1 MASNMMMDF
10 LVRRFIKDYENVENA
25 KVRTAYGMLAG
36 ITGICCNLLLF
47 GGKLFAGLVVN
58 SISVM
63 ADAFNNLS
71 DAGSSFISL
80 IGFVFS
86 GKKPDLDHPF
96 GHGRIEYLAG
106 LGVSFLILLMGVE
119 LAKNS
124 VQKILHPVSVQISTL
139 SIAVLSASILVKLY
153 MAYYNHA
160 IGKKIRSATMAA
172 TATDSLSDAAA
183 TTVVLL
189 AMLFLAVT
197 GINID
202 GYCGILVAVFIL
214 AAGIGAAKE
223 TVSPL
228 LGQAPDPE
236 FVKEIKELV
245 MQHEEVLGI
254 HDMAV
259 HDYGPGRV
267 MVSLHAEVSGDGNIY
282 ELHDLIDQIERELKE
297 KLHCE
302 TVIHMDPIDVGN
314 EKTVEMKEERVKLVK
329 AIDERLTIHD
339 FRMVTGTTHHNMI
352 FDVVIPADFK
362 LSQEELKDIIQKK
375 VWEKWPDYYV
385 VIDVDTAY
393 VY

>member
-1 MASNMMMDF
+1 MITCLAKFWIRESDSEEKKRRVYGTLGAVVGIF
-10 LVRRFIKDYENVENA
+10 LNICLFTGKY
-25 KVRTAYGMLAG
+25 LAG
-36 ITGICCNLLLF
+36 FLSG
-47 GGKLFAGLVVN
+47 
-58 SISVM
+58 SIAIM

-189 AMLFLAVT
+189 AMLFLSVT

-282 ELHDLIDQIERELKE
+282 ELHDLIDRIERELKE

-314 EKTVEMKEERVKLVK
+314 EKTVEMKEEIVKLVK

>member
-1 MASNMMMDF
+1 MITCLAKFWIRESDSEEKKRRVYGTLGAVVGIF
-10 LVRRFIKDYENVENA
+10 LNICLFTGKY
-25 KVRTAYGMLAG
+25 LAG
-36 ITGICCNLLLF
+36 FFSG
-47 GGKLFAGLVVN
+47 
-58 SISVM
+58 SIAIM

-124 VQKILHPVSVQISTL
+124 VQKILHSVSVQISTL

-282 ELHDLIDQIERELKE
+282 ELHDLIDRIERELKE

-314 EKTVEMKEERVKLVK
+314 VKTVEMKEEMVKLVK

>member
-1 MASNMMMDF
+1 MITCLAKFWIRESDSEEKKRRVYGTLGAVVGIF
-10 LVRRFIKDYENVENA
+10 LNICLFTGKY
-25 KVRTAYGMLAG
+25 LAG
-36 ITGICCNLLLF
+36 FLSG
-47 GGKLFAGLVVN
+47 
-58 SISVM
+58 SIAIM

-189 AMLFLAVT
+189 AMLFLSVT

-236 FVKEIKELV
+236 FVKEIKGLV

-282 ELHDLIDQIERELKE
+282 ELHDLIDRIERELKE

-314 EKTVEMKEERVKLVK
+314 EKTVEMKEEMVKLVK

>member
-1 MASNMMMDF
+1 MITCLAKFWIRESDSEEKKRRVYGTLGAVVGIF
-10 LVRRFIKDYENVENA
+10 LNICLFTGKY
-25 KVRTAYGMLAG
+25 LAG
-36 ITGICCNLLLF
+36 FFSG
-47 GGKLFAGLVVN
+47 
-58 SISVM
+58 SIAIM

-282 ELHDLIDQIERELKE
+282 ELHDLIDRIERELKE

-314 EKTVEMKEERVKLVK
+314 EKTVEMKEEMVKLVK

-375 VWEKWPDYYV
+375 VWEKWPGYYV

>member
-1 MASNMMMDF
+1 MITCLAKFWIRESDSEEKKRRVYGTLGAVVGIF
-10 LVRRFIKDYENVENA
+10 LNICLFTGKY
-25 KVRTAYGMLAG
+25 LAG
-36 ITGICCNLLLF
+36 FFSG
-47 GGKLFAGLVVN
+47 
-58 SISVM
+58 SIAIM
-63 ADAFNNLS
+63 ADSFNNLS

-139 SIAVLSASILVKLY
+139 SIVVLSASILVKLY

-282 ELHDLIDQIERELKE
+282 ELHDLIDRIERELKE

-314 EKTVEMKEERVKLVK
+314 EKTVEMKEEMVKLVK
-329 AIDERLTIHD
+329 AIDEQLTIHD

>member
-1 MASNMMMDF
+1 MITCLAKFWIRESDSEEKKRRVYGTLGAVVGIF
-10 LVRRFIKDYENVENA
+10 LNICLFTGKY
-25 KVRTAYGMLAG
+25 LAG
-36 ITGICCNLLLF
+36 FLSG
-47 GGKLFAGLVVN
+47 
-58 SISVM
+58 SIAIM

-139 SIAVLSASILVKLY
+139 AIAVLSASILVKLY

-282 ELHDLIDQIERELKE
+282 ELHDLIDRIERELKE

-314 EKTVEMKEERVKLVK
+314 EKTVEMKEEMVKLVK
-329 AIDERLTIHD
+329 AIDEQLTIHD

>member
-1 MASNMMMDF
+1 MITCLAKFWIRESDSEEKKRRVYGTLGAVVGIF
-10 LVRRFIKDYENVENA
+10 LNICLFTGKY
-25 KVRTAYGMLAG
+25 LAG
-36 ITGICCNLLLF
+36 FLSG
-47 GGKLFAGLVVN
+47 
-58 SISVM
+58 SIAIM

-267 MVSLHAEVSGDGNIY
+267 MVSLHAEVSGEGNIY
-282 ELHDLIDQIERELKE
+282 ELHDLIDRIERELKE

-314 EKTVEMKEERVKLVK
+314 EKTVEMKEEMVKLVK
-329 AIDERLTIHD
+329 AIDERITIHD

>member
-1 MASNMMMDF
+1 MITCLAKFWIRESDSEEKKRRVYGTLGAVVGIF
-10 LVRRFIKDYENVENA
+10 LNICLFTGKY
-25 KVRTAYGMLAG
+25 LAG
-36 ITGICCNLLLF
+36 FLSG
-47 GGKLFAGLVVN
+47 
-58 SISVM
+58 SIAIM

-282 ELHDLIDQIERELKE
+282 ELHDLIDRIERELKE

-314 EKTVEMKEERVKLVK
+314 EKTVEMKEEMVKLVK

-339 FRMVTGTTHHNMI
+339 FRMVTGTTHHTMI

-375 VWEKWPDYYV
+375 VWGKWPDYYV

>member
-1 MASNMMMDF
+1 MITCLAKFWIRESDSEEKKRRVYGTLGAVVGIF
-10 LVRRFIKDYENVENA
+10 LNICLFVGKY
-25 KVRTAYGMLAG
+25 LAG
-36 ITGICCNLLLF
+36 FLSG
-47 GGKLFAGLVVN
+47 
-58 SISVM
+58 SIAIM

-160 IGKKIRSATMAA
+160 IGKKIRSATMAV

-314 EKTVEMKEERVKLVK
+314 EKTVEMKEEMVKLVK

>member
-1 MASNMMMDF
+1 MITFFSKF
-10 LVRRFIKDYENVENA
+10 FIREKQD
-25 KVRTAYGMLAG
+25 KVKMRQEYGVLCGVVG
-36 ITGICCNLLLF
+36 ILLNILLF
-47 GGKLFAGLVVN
+47 IGKFIAGTISH
-58 SISVM
+58 SIAIT
-63 ADAFNNLS
+63 ADAINNLS
-71 DAGSSFISL
+71 DAGSSFVTL
-80 IGFVFS
+80 IGFKLA
-86 GKKPDLDHPF
+86 GAKPDPEHPF

-259 HDYGPGRV
+259 HDYGPGRK
-267 MVSLHAEVSGDGNIY
+267 MISLHAEVPAEGNIL
-282 ELHDLIDQIERELKE
+282 ELHDVIDNIENELRRT
-297 KLHCE
+297 LGCE
-302 TVIHMDPIDVGN
+302 ATIHMDPIVTSDEHVS
-314 EKTVEMKEERVKLVK
+314 ETKSAVSSLIK
-329 AIDERLTIHD
+329 AIDKDLSIHD
-339 FRMVTGTTHHNMI
+339 FRMVVGETHTNLI
-352 FDVVIPADFK
+352 FDILAPFGFR
-362 LSQEELKDIIQKK
+362 LSDEELLTEVLQA
-375 VWEKWPDYYV
+375 VREHFGENYYV
-385 VIDVDTAY
+385 VTKVDHSY
-393 VY
+393 I

>member
-1 MASNMMMDF
+1 MITCLAKFWIRESDSEEKKRRVYGTLGAVVGIF
-10 LVRRFIKDYENVENA
+10 LNICLFTGKY
-25 KVRTAYGMLAG
+25 LAG
-36 ITGICCNLLLF
+36 FFSG
-47 GGKLFAGLVVN
+47 
-58 SISVM
+58 SIAIM

-172 TATDSLSDAAA
+172 TATDSLSDAVA

-197 GINID
+197 RINID

-245 MQHEEVLGI
+245 MQHDEVLGI

-282 ELHDLIDQIERELKE
+282 ELHDLIDRIERELKE

-314 EKTVEMKEERVKLVK
+314 EKTVEMKEEMVKLVK

>member
-1 MASNMMMDF
+1 MITCLAKFWIRESDSEEKKRRVYGTLGAVVGIF
-10 LVRRFIKDYENVENA
+10 LN
-25 KVRTAYGMLAG
+25 
-36 ITGICCNLLLF
+36 IC
-47 GGKLFAGLVVN
+47 LFAGKYLAGFLSG
-58 SISVM
+58 SIAIM

-282 ELHDLIDQIERELKE
+282 ELHDLIDRIERELKE

-314 EKTVEMKEERVKLVK
+314 EKTVEMKEEMVKLVK

-385 VIDVDTAY
+385 VIDVDIAY

>member
-1 MASNMMMDF
+1 
-10 LVRRFIKDYENVENA
+10 
-25 KVRTAYGMLAG
+25 
-36 ITGICCNLLLF
+36 
-47 GGKLFAGLVVN
+47 
-58 SISVM
+58 M

-214 AAGIGAAKE
+214 TAGIGAAKE

-282 ELHDLIDQIERELKE
+282 ELHDLIDRIERELKE

-314 EKTVEMKEERVKLVK
+314 VKTVEMKEEMVKLVK

>member
-1 MASNMMMDF
+1 MITCLAKFWIRESDSEEKKRRVYGTLGAVVGIF
-10 LVRRFIKDYENVENA
+10 LNICLFTGKY
-25 KVRTAYGMLAG
+25 LAG
-36 ITGICCNLLLF
+36 FFSG
-47 GGKLFAGLVVN
+47 
-58 SISVM
+58 SIAIM

-160 IGKKIRSATMAA
+160 IGKKIRSATIAA
-172 TATDSLSDAAA
+172 TATDSLSDAVA

-282 ELHDLIDQIERELKE
+282 ELHDLIDRIERELKE

-314 EKTVEMKEERVKLVK
+314 EKTVEMKEEMVKLVK

-339 FRMVTGTTHHNMI
+339 FRMVIGMTHHNMI

>member
-1 MASNMMMDF
+1 MITCLAKFWIRESDSEEKKRRVYGTLGAVVGIF
-10 LVRRFIKDYENVENA
+10 LNICLFTGKY
-25 KVRTAYGMLAG
+25 LAG
-36 ITGICCNLLLF
+36 FLSG
-47 GGKLFAGLVVN
+47 
-58 SISVM
+58 SIAIM

-228 LGQAPDPE
+228 LGQAPDPD

-282 ELHDLIDQIERELKE
+282 ELHDLIDRIERELKE
-297 KLHCE
+297 NLHCE

-314 EKTVEMKEERVKLVK
+314 EKTVEMKEEMVKLVK
-329 AIDERLTIHD
+329 VIDERLTIHD

>member
-1 MASNMMMDF
+1 MITCLAKFWIRESDSEEKKRRVYGTLGAVVGIF
-10 LVRRFIKDYENVENA
+10 LNICLFTGKY
-25 KVRTAYGMLAG
+25 LAG
-36 ITGICCNLLLF
+36 FLSG
-47 GGKLFAGLVVN
+47 
-58 SISVM
+58 SIAIM

-282 ELHDLIDQIERELKE
+282 ELHDLIDRIERELKE

-314 EKTVEMKEERVKLVK
+314 EKTVEMKEEIVKLVK

>member
-1 MASNMMMDF
+1 MITCLAKFWIRESDSEEKKRRVYGTLGAVVGIF
-10 LVRRFIKDYENVENA
+10 LNICLFTGKY
-25 KVRTAYGMLAG
+25 LAG
-36 ITGICCNLLLF
+36 FLSG
-47 GGKLFAGLVVN
+47 
-58 SISVM
+58 SIAIM

-139 SIAVLSASILVKLY
+139 SIAVLSVSILVKLY

-189 AMLFLAVT
+189 AMLFLSVT

-282 ELHDLIDQIERELKE
+282 ELHDLIDRIERELKE
-297 KLHCE
+297 NLHCE

-314 EKTVEMKEERVKLVK
+314 EKTVEMKEEMVKLVK

>member
-1 MASNMMMDF
+1 MITCLAKFWIRESDSEEKKRRVYGTLGAVVGIF
-10 LVRRFIKDYENVENA
+10 LNICLFTGKY
-25 KVRTAYGMLAG
+25 LAG
-36 ITGICCNLLLF
+36 FFSG
-47 GGKLFAGLVVN
+47 
-58 SISVM
+58 SIAIM

-139 SIAVLSASILVKLY
+139 SIVVLSASILVKLY

-282 ELHDLIDQIERELKE
+282 ELHDLIDRIERELKE

-314 EKTVEMKEERVKLVK
+314 EKTVEMKEEMVKLVK
-329 AIDERLTIHD
+329 AIDEQLTIHD

>member
-1 MASNMMMDF
+1 MITCLAKFWIRESDSEEKKRRVYGTLGAVVGIF
-10 LVRRFIKDYENVENA
+10 LNICLFTGKY
-25 KVRTAYGMLAG
+25 LAG
-36 ITGICCNLLLF
+36 FFSG
-47 GGKLFAGLVVN
+47 
-58 SISVM
+58 SIAIM

-282 ELHDLIDQIERELKE
+282 ELHDLIDRIERELKE

-302 TVIHMDPIDVGN
+302 TVIYMDPIDVGN
-314 EKTVEMKEERVKLVK
+314 VKTVEMKEEMVKLVK

>member
-1 MASNMMMDF
+1 MITCLAKFWIRESDSEEKKRRVYGTLGAVVGIF
-10 LVRRFIKDYENVENA
+10 LNICLFTGKY
-25 KVRTAYGMLAG
+25 LAG
-36 ITGICCNLLLF
+36 FLSG
-47 GGKLFAGLVVN
+47 
-58 SISVM
+58 SIAIM

-124 VQKILHPVSVQISTL
+124 VQKILHPVSVQISML

-282 ELHDLIDQIERELKE
+282 ELHDLIDRIERELKE

-314 EKTVEMKEERVKLVK
+314 VKTVEMKEEMVKLVK

>member
-1 MASNMMMDF
+1 MITCLAKFWIRESDSEEKKRRVYGTLGAVVGIF
-10 LVRRFIKDYENVENA
+10 LNICLFTGKY
-25 KVRTAYGMLAG
+25 LAG
-36 ITGICCNLLLF
+36 FFSG
-47 GGKLFAGLVVN
+47 
-58 SISVM
+58 SIAIM

-124 VQKILHPVSVQISTL
+124 VQKILHPVSVQISML

-314 EKTVEMKEERVKLVK
+314 VKTVEMKEEMVKLVK

>member
-1 MASNMMMDF
+1 MITCLAKFWIRESDSEEKKRRVYGTLGAVVGIF
-10 LVRRFIKDYENVENA
+10 LN
-25 KVRTAYGMLAG
+25 
-36 ITGICCNLLLF
+36 IC
-47 GGKLFAGLVVN
+47 LFAGKYLAGFLSG
-58 SISVM
+58 SIAIM

-189 AMLFLAVT
+189 AMLFIAVT

-214 AAGIGAAKE
+214 AAGICAAKE

-282 ELHDLIDQIERELKE
+282 ELHDLIDRIERELKE

-314 EKTVEMKEERVKLVK
+314 VKTVDMKEEMVKLVK

-385 VIDVDTAY
+385 GIDVDTAY

>member
-1 MASNMMMDF
+1 MITCLAKFWIRESDSEEKKRRVYGTLGAVVGIF
-10 LVRRFIKDYENVENA
+10 LNICLFTGKY
-25 KVRTAYGMLAG
+25 LAG
-36 ITGICCNLLLF
+36 FFSG
-47 GGKLFAGLVVN
+47 
-58 SISVM
+58 SIAIM

-106 LGVSFLILLMGVE
+106 LGVSFLILLMGAE

-172 TATDSLSDAAA
+172 TATDSLSDAVA

-202 GYCGILVAVFIL
+202 RYCGILVAVFIL

-282 ELHDLIDQIERELKE
+282 ELHDLIDRIERELKE

-314 EKTVEMKEERVKLVK
+314 EKTVEMKEEMVKLVK

>member
-1 MASNMMMDF
+1 MITCLAKFWIRESDSEEKKRRVYGTLGAVVGIF
-10 LVRRFIKDYENVENA
+10 LNICLFTGKY
-25 KVRTAYGMLAG
+25 LAG
-36 ITGICCNLLLF
+36 FFSG
-47 GGKLFAGLVVN
+47 
-58 SISVM
+58 SIAIM

-86 GKKPDLDHPF
+86 EKKPDLDHPF

-282 ELHDLIDQIERELKE
+282 ELHDLIDRIERELKE

-314 EKTVEMKEERVKLVK
+314 VKTVEMKEEMVKLVK

>member
-1 MASNMMMDF
+1 MITCLAKFWIRESDSEEKKRRVYGTLGAVVGIF
-10 LVRRFIKDYENVENA
+10 LNICLFTGKY
-25 KVRTAYGMLAG
+25 LAG
-36 ITGICCNLLLF
+36 FFSG
-47 GGKLFAGLVVN
+47 
-58 SISVM
+58 SIAIM

-153 MAYYNHA
+153 MAYYNHV

-282 ELHDLIDQIERELKE
+282 ELHDLIDRIERELKE

-314 EKTVEMKEERVKLVK
+314 VKTVEMKEEMVKLVK

>member
-1 MASNMMMDF
+1 MITCLAKFWIRESDSEEKKRRVYGTLGAVVGIF
-10 LVRRFIKDYENVENA
+10 LNICLFTGKY
-25 KVRTAYGMLAG
+25 LAG
-36 ITGICCNLLLF
+36 FLSG
-47 GGKLFAGLVVN
+47 
-58 SISVM
+58 SIAIM

-267 MVSLHAEVSGDGNIY
+267 MVSLHAEVSGNGNIY
-282 ELHDLIDQIERELKE
+282 ELHDLIDRIERELKE

-314 EKTVEMKEERVKLVK
+314 EKTVEMKEEMVKLVK

>member
-1 MASNMMMDF
+1 MITCLAKFWIRESDSEEKKRRVYGTLGAVVGIF
-10 LVRRFIKDYENVENA
+10 LN
-25 KVRTAYGMLAG
+25 
-36 ITGICCNLLLF
+36 IC
-47 GGKLFAGLVVN
+47 LFAGKYLAGFLSG
-58 SISVM
+58 SIAIM

-106 LGVSFLILLMGVE
+106 LGVSFLILLMSVE

-314 EKTVEMKEERVKLVK
+314 EKTVEMKEEMVKLVK

>member
-1 MASNMMMDF
+1 MITCLAKFWIRESDSEEKKRRVYGTLGAVVGIF
-10 LVRRFIKDYENVENA
+10 LNICLFTGKY
-25 KVRTAYGMLAG
+25 LAG
-36 ITGICCNLLLF
+36 FFSG
-47 GGKLFAGLVVN
+47 
-58 SISVM
+58 SIAIM

-124 VQKILHPVSVQISTL
+124 VQKILHPVGVQISTL
-139 SIAVLSASILVKLY
+139 SIAVLAASILVKLY

-245 MQHEEVLGI
+245 MQHEEMLGI

-282 ELHDLIDQIERELKE
+282 ELHDLIDRIERELKE

-314 EKTVEMKEERVKLVK
+314 EKTVEMKEEMVKLVK

>member
-1 MASNMMMDF
+1 MITCLAKFWIRESDSEEKKRRVYGTLGAVVGIF
-10 LVRRFIKDYENVENA
+10 LN
-25 KVRTAYGMLAG
+25 
-36 ITGICCNLLLF
+36 IC
-47 GGKLFAGLVVN
+47 LFAGKYLAGFLSG
-58 SISVM
+58 SIAIM

-245 MQHEEVLGI
+245 MQHDEVLGI

-282 ELHDLIDQIERELKE
+282 ELHDLIDRIERELKE

-314 EKTVEMKEERVKLVK
+314 VKTVEMKEEMVKLVK

>member
-1 MASNMMMDF
+1 MITCLAKFWIRESDSEEKKRRVYGTLGAVVGIF
-10 LVRRFIKDYENVENA
+10 LNICLFTGKY
-25 KVRTAYGMLAG
+25 LAG
-36 ITGICCNLLLF
+36 FFSG
-47 GGKLFAGLVVN
+47 
-58 SISVM
+58 SIAIM

-139 SIAVLSASILVKLY
+139 SIAVLSVSILVKLY

-160 IGKKIRSATMAA
+160 IGKKIRSATIAA

-282 ELHDLIDQIERELKE
+282 ELHDLIDRIERELKE

-314 EKTVEMKEERVKLVK
+314 VKTVEMKEEMVKLVK

>member
-1 MASNMMMDF
+1 MITCLAKFWIRESDSEEKKRRVYGTLGAVVGIF
-10 LVRRFIKDYENVENA
+10 LN
-25 KVRTAYGMLAG
+25 
-36 ITGICCNLLLF
+36 IC
-47 GGKLFAGLVVN
+47 LFAGKYLAGFLSE
-58 SISVM
+58 SIAIM

-282 ELHDLIDQIERELKE
+282 ELHDLIDRIERELKE

-314 EKTVEMKEERVKLVK
+314 VKTVEMKEEMVKLVK

>member
-1 MASNMMMDF
+1 MITCLAKFWIRESDSEEKKRRVYGTLGAVVGIF
-10 LVRRFIKDYENVENA
+10 LNICLFTGKY
-25 KVRTAYGMLAG
+25 LAG
-36 ITGICCNLLLF
+36 FFSG
-47 GGKLFAGLVVN
+47 
-58 SISVM
+58 SIAIM

-139 SIAVLSASILVKLY
+139 SIAVLSVSILVKLY

-282 ELHDLIDQIERELKE
+282 ELHDLIDRIERELKE

-314 EKTVEMKEERVKLVK
+314 VKTVEMKEEMVKLVK

>member
-1 MASNMMMDF
+1 MITCLAKFWIRESDSEEKKRRVYGTLGAVVGIF
-10 LVRRFIKDYENVENA
+10 LN
-25 KVRTAYGMLAG
+25 
-36 ITGICCNLLLF
+36 IC
-47 GGKLFAGLVVN
+47 LFAGKYLAGFLSG
-58 SISVM
+58 SIAIM

-259 HDYGPGRV
+259 HDYGPGRG

-314 EKTVEMKEERVKLVK
+314 EKTVEMKEEMVKLVK

>member
-1 MASNMMMDF
+1 MITCLAKFWIRESDSEEKKRRVYGTLGAVVGIF
-10 LVRRFIKDYENVENA
+10 LNICLFTGKY
-25 KVRTAYGMLAG
+25 LAG
-36 ITGICCNLLLF
+36 FFSG
-47 GGKLFAGLVVN
+47 
-58 SISVM
+58 SIAIM

-172 TATDSLSDAAA
+172 TATDSLSDAVA

-197 GINID
+197 RINID

-282 ELHDLIDQIERELKE
+282 ELHDLIDRIERELKE

-314 EKTVEMKEERVKLVK
+314 VKTVEMKEEMVKLVK

>member
-1 MASNMMMDF
+1 MITCLAKFWIRESDSEEKKRRVYGTLGAVVGIF
-10 LVRRFIKDYENVENA
+10 LNICLFTGKY
-25 KVRTAYGMLAG
+25 LAG
-36 ITGICCNLLLF
+36 FFSG
-47 GGKLFAGLVVN
+47 
-58 SISVM
+58 SIAIM

-172 TATDSLSDAAA
+172 TATDSLSDAVA

-282 ELHDLIDQIERELKE
+282 ELHDLIDRIERELKE

-314 EKTVEMKEERVKLVK
+314 VKTVEMKEEMVKLVK

-375 VWEKWPDYYV
+375 VWEKWPGYYV

>member
-1 MASNMMMDF
+1 MITCLAKFWIRESDSEEKKRRVYGTLGAVVGIF
-10 LVRRFIKDYENVENA
+10 LNICLFTGKY
-25 KVRTAYGMLAG
+25 LAG
-36 ITGICCNLLLF
+36 FLSG
-47 GGKLFAGLVVN
+47 
-58 SISVM
+58 SIAIM

-282 ELHDLIDQIERELKE
+282 ELHDLIDRIERELKE

-314 EKTVEMKEERVKLVK
+314 EKTVEMKEEMVKLVK
-329 AIDERLTIHD
+329 DIDERLTIHD

>member
-1 MASNMMMDF
+1 MITCLAKFWIRESDSEEKKRRVYGTLGAVVGIF
-10 LVRRFIKDYENVENA
+10 LNICLFTGKY
-25 KVRTAYGMLAG
+25 LAG
-36 ITGICCNLLLF
+36 FLSG
-47 GGKLFAGLVVN
+47 
-58 SISVM
+58 SIAIM

-214 AAGIGAAKE
+214 AAGVGAAKE

-282 ELHDLIDQIERELKE
+282 ELHDLIDRIERELKE

-314 EKTVEMKEERVKLVK
+314 VKTVEMKEEMVKLVK